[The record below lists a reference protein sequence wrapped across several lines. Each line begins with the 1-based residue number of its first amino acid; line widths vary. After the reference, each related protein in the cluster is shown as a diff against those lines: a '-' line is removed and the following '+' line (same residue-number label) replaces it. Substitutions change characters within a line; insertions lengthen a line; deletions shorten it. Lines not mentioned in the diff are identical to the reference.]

1 MDPWLEFLA
10 REERA
15 RIDNERV
22 QDFPDTG
29 SGSGPALAPLT
40 DRGVL
45 RVRGADADKL
55 LQGQLTCDV
64 LALAPGAT
72 SPGALCDTKGRM
84 FSSFLVHRC
93 GDEEILL
100 VMHRGL
106 VDTTRQ
112 TLGKYAPFYKVE
124 LEDASD
130 QWRAL
135 GIRSPDPC
143 DLVAGRGE
151 DEDHHCLRF
160 DDDRALVLVPTAQ
173 SEALWTAL
181 RADLAP
187 LGEPD
192 WERLEIAAGRG
203 EVRPETTGIFI
214 PQMLN
219 LQQTGG
225 VSFRKGCYTGQEIVA
240 RMHYLGKLK
249 RRMYR
254 LVLATEGAPVPGT
267 DIENESGKE
276 VGTVVMAAAGGGETQ
291 MLAVLTAQAAE
302 APRLRFG
309 DGERTFRILPMPYED
324 EFAAPE
330 QP

>member
-1 MDPWLEFLA
+1 MDSWLAFLA

-15 RIDNERV
+15 HIDNEHV
-22 QDFPDTG
+22 MGFEETASDG
-29 SGSGPALAPLT
+29 EPALAPLT

-55 LQGQLTCDV
+55 LQGQLTCD
-64 LALAPGAT
+64 LQALAPDAT

-93 GDEEILL
+93 SDEDLLL
-100 VMHRGL
+100 VMHRDL

-143 DLVAGRGE
+143 ERVAARGE
-151 DEDHHCLRF
+151 ACRCLRLEY
-160 DDDRALVLVPTAQ
+160 DRALVLVPAARAQ
-173 SEALWTAL
+173 ALWTAL
-181 RADLAP
+181 RAELAP

-203 EVRPETTGIFI
+203 EVRPETTGVFI

-219 LQQTGG
+219 LQHTGG

-254 LVLATEGAPVPGT
+254 LALTAAQAPAPGT
-267 DIENESGKE
+267 AIENENGKE
-276 VGTVVMAAAGGGETQ
+276 VGTVVMAVAGDGETQ
-291 MLAVLTAQAAE
+291 MLAVLTAQAAD
-302 APRLRFG
+302 ATQLRFG
-309 DGERTFRILPMPYED
+309 DRERTFRLLPLPYED

-330 QP
+330 PT

>member
-15 RIDNERV
+15 HIDNDRV
-22 QDFPDTG
+22 TG
-29 SGSGPALAPLT
+29 FAAAGADSGPALAPLT

-45 RVRGADADKL
+45 RVSGADADKL
-55 LQGQLTCDV
+55 LQGQLTCD
-64 LALAPGAT
+64 LQALAPGAT

-84 FSSFLVHRC
+84 FSSFLAHRG
-93 GDEEILL
+93 GDQEILL
-100 VMHRGL
+100 VMHHGL
-106 VDTTRQ
+106 VETTRQ

-135 GIRSPDPC
+135 GIHSPDPC
-143 DLVAGRGE
+143 GLVTARGE
-151 DEDHHCLRF
+151 DCHCLRL
-160 DDDRALVLVPTAQ
+160 DDHRALVLVPTARAQ
-173 SEALWTAL
+173 ALWTAL

-192 WERLEIAAGRG
+192 WERQEIAAGRG
-203 EVRPETTGIFI
+203 EVRSETTGVFI

-219 LQQTGG
+219 LQHIGG

-254 LVLATEGAPVPGT
+254 LALAAEPAPAPGT
-267 DIENESGKE
+267 PIENESGKE
-276 VGTVVMAAAGGGETQ
+276 VGTVVMAVADGGETQ

-309 DGERTFRILPMPYED
+309 DGEQPFRLLPLPYED
-324 EFAAPE
+324 AFTAPE
-330 QP
+330 TT